1 MEIVGNETE
10 HFEMESK
17 FRQKEE
23 KKSVQKT
30 QIV

>member
-10 HFEMESK
+10 HFKMKSK
-17 FRQKEE
+17 FWQKEE
-23 KKSVQKT
+23 KKSIEKT